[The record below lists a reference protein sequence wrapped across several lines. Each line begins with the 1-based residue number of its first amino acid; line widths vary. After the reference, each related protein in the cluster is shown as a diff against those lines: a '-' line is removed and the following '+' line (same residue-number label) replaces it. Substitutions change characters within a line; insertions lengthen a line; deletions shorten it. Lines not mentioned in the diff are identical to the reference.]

1 MPTELT
7 TEELQRQRDY
17 LLNEMRRIA
26 ASDPTHSQFAVL
38 VLAAAKEAVSFVD
51 ERLL

>member
-1 MPTELT
+1 MPTDLT

-26 ASDPTHSQFAVL
+26 ASDPNHSQFAVL
-38 VLAAAKEAVSFVD
+38 VLAAAREAVEFVD